1 MKQTPF
7 YKVLQETL
15 PHGEC
20 MLATL
25 VDGADAGQQFLLSG
39 EKVVWQTGTKK
50 LDPVALYALRN
61 QTATGFLE
69 LSGTKA
75 FAERF
80 GAAPQIVV
88 CGGGHVGL
96 AVVRLAKFLGLQ
108 VLALE
113 DRPQYA
119 LPMQQAGAD
128 EVIDQPFEWALQR
141 VPGGTE
147 TYFVVVTRAHSYDVA
162 CLEQILRKPAAYV
175 GMMGSR
181 GRSALVRRQLLD
193 AGLDA
198 ERVEALHA
206 PIGLS
211 IGSQSAEEIAVSIL
225 AELIQVKNSRRQSE
239 GFVSVILD
247 AMEKN
252 AAQNIP
258 AVLATITARHGS
270 VPREVGTKMLISA
283 ENQVIGSVGGGIMEY
298 HVILAAK
305 EMLAGK
311 KPALQILH
319 FAADGTND
327 DAAIAACG
335 GSMEVLLQLLPAE
348 EENNG

>member
-15 PHGEC
+15 PQGEC

-50 LDPVALYALRN
+50 LDSVALYALRN
-61 QTATGFLE
+61 HTATGFLE

-141 VPGGTE
+141 V
-147 TYFVVVTRAHSYDVA
+147 R
-162 CLEQILRKPAAYV
+162 
-175 GMMGSR
+175 
-181 GRSALVRRQLLD
+181 D
-193 AGLDA
+193 AGAFL
-198 ERVEALHA
+198 
-206 PIGLS
+206 
-211 IGSQSAEEIAVSIL
+211 
-225 AELIQVKNSRRQSE
+225 
-239 GFVSVILD
+239 
-247 AMEKN
+247 
-252 AAQNIP
+252 
-258 AVLATITARHGS
+258 
-270 VPREVGTKMLISA
+270 
-283 ENQVIGSVGGGIMEY
+283 
-298 HVILAAK
+298 
-305 EMLAGK
+305 
-311 KPALQILH
+311 
-319 FAADGTND
+319 
-327 DAAIAACG
+327 
-335 GSMEVLLQLLPAE
+335 
-348 EENNG
+348 